1 MTGAETEGIPNS
13 DTLPRPSGR
22 RSLRASQAMRA
33 YRDYIT
39 RLDRGAFAA
48 ERRK

>member
-1 MTGAETEGIPNS
+1 MLWVNIPL
-13 DTLPRPSGR
+13 TIL
-22 RSLRASQAMRA
+22 LASQAMRA